1 MRFILHSFVLIFT
14 LFVLRIIWKLSE
26 LLYNWFVNLFV
37 GYLKKRKER
46 KLAKK
51 KKPDNI
57 TPTVSRDFALQYQE
71 IIKERIE
78 ENEREQAQ

>member
-37 GYLKKRKER
+37 SYLKKKKER

-57 TPTVSRDFALQYQE
+57 TSAVSRDFALQYQE
-71 IIKERIE
+71 IIKERIDSD
-78 ENEREQAQ
+78 EREQAQ